1 MARWLLRCGGEVVVV
16 VFAVFLADETG
27 AAVVVAGK
35 DLGMPPSTLGGGT
48 GARASDT
55 ME

>member
-1 MARWLLRCGGEVVVV
+1 MASEVVV

-27 AAVVVAGK
+27 ATVVVAGK
-35 DLGMPPSTLGGGT
+35 DLGDAAVVNGGRRAEER
-48 GARASDT
+48 ARERARDT